1 VGRNLW
7 FELRAFVKCAVR
19 ESELHALDAN
29 AFALLEWVVDQTQT
43 QKDPI
48 YMQQLVMESKVASPA
63 TTLKCVGLLEDADL
77 VSVRT
82 DPKDARRRI
91 IRPTRHALEAMDA
104 LGEKTEAWL
113 STSGSTGLRG
123 NTS

>member
-1 VGRNLW
+1 MGKNIW
-7 FELRAFVKCAVR
+7 FELRAFVKRAVR

-29 AFALLEWVVDQTQT
+29 SFALLEWLVDQTQT

-77 VSVRT
+77 LSVRT
-82 DPKDARRRI
+82 DPKDARRRM
-91 IRPTRHALEAMDA
+91 IRPTRRALAAMDA
-104 LGEKTEAWL
+104 LGQKTEAWL
-113 STSGSTGLRG
+113 APRRSNCLRG
-123 NTS
+123 KTS